1 MTKEERNAPHSLRDD
16 KSVIIKE
23 SDKGSGTVVW
33 DREDY
38 LAEAKNQF
46 DDKEVSQELRGDAE
60 DPIEKIMKKWQE
72 NVEKEVTLVM
82 NFTLL

>member
-16 KSVIIKE
+16 KSIIIKE
-23 SDKGSGTVVW
+23 ADKGSGAVVW

-38 LAEAKNQF
+38 LAEAKNQL

-72 NVEKEVTLVM
+72 NLEKEVTLVM